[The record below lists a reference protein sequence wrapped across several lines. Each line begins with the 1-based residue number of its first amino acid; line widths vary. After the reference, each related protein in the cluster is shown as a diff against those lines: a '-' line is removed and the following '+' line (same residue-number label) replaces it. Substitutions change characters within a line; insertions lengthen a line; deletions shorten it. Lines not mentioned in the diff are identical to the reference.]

1 MTTTP
6 VLMDPAI
13 VHFAGKLSFETDP
26 SDVHA
31 DFVNGTSFVLIDS
44 RGDASWR
51 QGRITGA
58 LHLPTGS
65 IATQALAS
73 IPISTPVVVYC
84 WGPGC
89 NGSTRAAL
97 AFATLGYQV
106 KEMIGGYEY
115 WAREGYLTEND
126 HGPIVRAKDAL
137 TAPLNEISCEC

>member
-1 MTTTP
+1 MISLDSGYYRVSSSFMTTTP

-13 VHFAGKLSFETDP
+13 VHFADKLSFETDP

-58 LHLPTGS
+58 LHIPTGS

-73 IPISTPVVVYC
+73 IPISTQSLCIAGTPDVTAR
-84 WGPGC
+84 PGQL
-89 NGSTRAAL
+89 SPSPPS
-97 AFATLGYQV
+97 AT
-106 KEMIGGYEY
+106 KSK
-115 WAREGYLTEND
+115 R
-126 HGPIVRAKDAL
+126 
-137 TAPLNEISCEC
+137 